1 MNQNVAYLYDIS
13 HPAILRLIKMTVESA
28 HKAGIPVGM
37 CGEAGRDPEMI
48 KFLLKNGIDEISM
61 SPGNILKAKSIIR
74 NMSI

>member
-1 MNQNVAYLYDIS
+1 MAYLYDIG
-13 HPAILRLIKMTVESA
+13 HPAILRLIKMTIENG
-28 HKAGIPVGM
+28 HKEGIPVGM
-37 CGEAGRDPEMI
+37 CGEAGSDPEMI

>member
-1 MNQNVAYLYDIS
+1 
-13 HPAILRLIKMTVESA
+13 MTVESA